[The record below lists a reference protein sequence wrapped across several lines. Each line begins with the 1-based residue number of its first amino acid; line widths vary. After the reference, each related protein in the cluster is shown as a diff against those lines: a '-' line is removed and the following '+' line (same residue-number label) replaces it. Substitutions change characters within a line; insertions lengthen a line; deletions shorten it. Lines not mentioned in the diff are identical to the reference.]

1 MSKITSTIAAT
12 LIATASFATAALA
25 SGGTYYE
32 GATETTASQP
42 AASSHQAAPK
52 ARHTGVSYGYTSS
65 VAHAA
70 GADQSGKGF
79 DGTVVLN
86 RGDYYEGAVRPN

>member
-32 GATETTASQP
+32 GAVEPAPGESVTTG
-42 AASSHQAAPK
+42 HQAAPK
-52 ARHTGVSYGYTSS
+52 AQHPGVSYGYTGSI
-65 VAHAA
+65 AHAT
-70 GADQSGKGF
+70 GSQSGQSF
-79 DGTVVLN
+79 DGTVNLS

>member
-32 GATETTASQP
+32 GAVEP
-42 AASSHQAAPK
+42 APGQSVASSHQVAPK
-52 ARHTGVSYGYTSS
+52 AQRPGVSYGYTGS
-65 VAHAA
+65 VAQANS
-70 GADQSGKGF
+70 QSGQSF
-79 DGTVVLN
+79 DGTVNLS
-86 RGDYYEGAVRPN
+86 RGDYYEGANRPN

>member
-32 GATETTASQP
+32 GAVEPAPSQP
-42 AASSHQAAPK
+42 VASSHQAAPK
-52 ARHTGVSYGYTSS
+52 ARHPGVSYGYTGS
-65 VAHAA
+65 VSQGSNH
-70 GADQSGKGF
+70 SF
-79 DGTVVLN
+79 DGTVTLN